1 MTNLNFNRG
10 AIDAS
15 GCIGKAWELVQRRLG
30 MYIGVGLVAW
40 LMISCIPCA
49 NLFLFGPVM
58 GGFAYLVL
66 RDLQN
71 EPVEFGMLFKGF
83 EKFMPLMV
91 IGLIQI
97 APTIVF
103 QIIQYAIDFTR
114 LGLIST
120 GRNTDLYQSQ
130 SPEISPLL
138 AGLTFGYIILFLGF
152 IVFQVIWNAV
162 FIFAV
167 PLVLENDI
175 GTGEALKLSM
185 SAVFSNVGG
194 LIVLMLL
201 GALVAI
207 LGFIAFCFGLL
218 VAIPVVW
225 AANVVAYRQ
234 VFPTLDK
241 VFHSTPPPPT
251 SYGSSFG
258 QGL

>member
-1 MTNLNFNRG
+1 M
-10 AIDAS
+10 
-15 GCIGKAWELVQRRLG
+15 
-30 MYIGVGLVAW
+30 
-40 LMISCIPCA
+40 
-49 NLFLFGPVM
+49 
-58 GGFAYLVL
+58 
-66 RDLQN
+66 
-71 EPVEFGMLFKGF
+71 
-83 EKFMPLMV
+83 
-91 IGLIQI
+91 
-97 APTIVF
+97 
-103 QIIQYAIDFTR
+103 
-114 LGLIST
+114 
-120 GRNTDLYQSQ
+120 
-130 SPEISPLL
+130 
-138 AGLTFGYIILFLGF
+138 
-152 IVFQVIWNAV
+152 